1 MPSGMSHADL
11 LRALMQW
18 CPMITNDED
27 KEALLAGAAALE
39 AQAQREG
46 ECERLREALDGISR
60 LMVRSDLS
68 THALIEAIG
77 RVVDAALSRAGTA
90 KEDRRGD

>member
-27 KEALLAGAAALE
+27 KGALLAGAAALE

-46 ECERLREALDGISR
+46 ERAPLACINCGEANDGGYETPSVGPFCSLCWDELR
-60 LMVRSDLS
+60 
-68 THALIEAIG
+68 
-77 RVVDAALSRAGTA
+77 AALSPAGTA
-90 KEDRRGD
+90 KEEDRG